1 MAHAW
6 TADDEIVASD
16 KSSAEEDRRCYYS
29 SWLENYLEQL
39 EGKEAYIQF
48 QERYY
53 STPEYRVE
61 PKMTGHDEEVN
72 GWIGVFIAVVGVTL
86 MVLSALD
93 GVPF

>member
-1 MAHAW
+1 VGAADTERRRWEVAYAW

-29 SWLENYLEQL
+29 WLENYLKQL

-53 STPEYRVE
+53 STPEYY
-61 PKMTGHDEEVN
+61 
-72 GWIGVFIAVVGVTL
+72 
-86 MVLSALD
+86 ALVASLA
-93 GVPF
+93 G